1 MKTLSVIAS
10 ALVLSACASAPE
22 TPMTPQDAFF
32 QRLSALCGQTF
43 EGRVTTDDPA
53 DDDFRSQ
60 RLVMQVRDCSDD
72 EIGIPFDVGADRSRR
87 WVITRTGQGL
97 RLKHDHRDENGE
109 IHGYHMYGGDTAQTG
124 TAERQEFPVDQES
137 IDQFNAA
144 GATVSTTNVWAM
156 EVRPGE
162 AFVYELSRP
171 NRLLRVEFDLTRPVE
186 R

>member
-1 MKTLSVIAS
+1 MKTLSMIAS
-10 ALVLSACASAPE
+10 ALVLSACASAPQV
-22 TPMTPQDAFF
+22 PSNPQDAFF

-43 EGRVTTDDPA
+43 EGRVTTTDPA
-53 DDDFRSQ
+53 DDDFRAQ

-72 EIGIPFDVGADRSRR
+72 EIGIPFAVGQDRSRR
-87 WVITRTGQGL
+87 WVITRTATGL

-109 IHGYHMYGGDTAQTG
+109 IHGYHMYGGDTAGPG
-124 TAERQEFPVDQES
+124 TAERQEFPVDQDS

-144 GATVSTTNVWAM
+144 GATVSTTNVWAV

-171 NRLLRVEFDLTRPVE
+171 NRLLRVEFDLTHPVE

>member
-1 MKTLSVIAS
+1 MKAHF
-10 ALVLSACASAPE
+10 ALIPAFVLAACATVPQN
-22 TPMTPQDAFF
+22 PIDPQDAFF
-32 QRLSALCGQTF
+32 QSLGAYCGQTF

-53 DDDFRSQ
+53 DADFRSQ
-60 RLVMQVRDCSDD
+60 RLVMQVRDCEAN

-87 WVITRTGQGL
+87 WVITRTETGL
-97 RLKHDHRDENGE
+97 RLKHDHRDEAGE
-109 IHGYHMYGGDTAQTG
+109 IHGYHMYGGDTVGPG

-156 EVRPGE
+156 EIRPGDV
-162 AFVYELSRP
+162 FVYELSRP
-171 NRLLRVEFDLTRPVE
+171 GRLLRVEFDLTRPVE